1 MLNGINFKKWK
12 EQVIIVLGCMDSDYA
27 LRVDHPSD
35 LTSASTT
42 EQRSTMEKWERS
54 NRMSLMIMKHSIP
67 EAIKGAIPEET
78 QARHSW
84 TR

>member
-1 MLNGINFKKWK
+1 MERARYNCARCIDL
-12 EQVIIVLGCMDSDYA
+12 DYA

-67 EAIKGAIPEET
+67 KTIRGAVPEET
-78 QARHSW
+78 QAKAW